1 MKRVLILFTLSL
13 LLLSLSACNEEN
25 TLAGAELSEREQVLI
40 SSVSDQSFVFDFQTG
55 EEYKQITIWVDKY
68 EFGELV
74 DEKISEM
81 TTDIEHNGTI
91 IFTNSPIPDEQNET
105 IFTIIVS
112 SDKGSSSSR
121 VVQKLK
127 STEQST
133 WGSNQMKN
141 IPLEETATLAS
152 ISYANGHG
160 MSSLSS
166 DFYTDLDKH
175 LNEIKEYDVVYVLKS
190 KFHK

>member
-1 MKRVLILFTLSL
+1 MKRILILFTLSL
-13 LLLSLSACNEEN
+13 LFLSLSACNEEN
-25 TLAGAELSEREQVLI
+25 TLAETELSEREQVLI

-91 IFTNSPIPDEQNET
+91 IFTNSPIPDERIET

-133 WGSNQMKN
+133 WGSNPMEN

-160 MSSLSS
+160 RSSLSS